1 VSIETLAPG
10 DQRVF
15 YGDFGKSKR
24 ELDWESKIDPEEGM
38 ELPFNWVM
46 EDKSLFQ

>member
-15 YGDFGKSKR
+15 YADRCKSKR

-38 ELPFNWVM
+38 ELLFNWVM